1 MAVERGLAHQ
11 RVDGLHA
18 LGFQAARVGQF
29 LHVLVE
35 IGLHVDGRAFARALR
50 RGALDL
56 LADQTADEGHAYA
69 ENQCSSENELHRTV
83 RRPQATPA
91 G

>member
-1 MAVERGLAHQ
+1 MACTLSGFRLRALA
-11 RVDGLHA
+11 
-18 LGFQAARVGQF
+18 QF

-35 IGLHVDGRAFARALR
+35 IGLHIDGRAFSRTLR
-50 RGALDL
+50 CGQPDL
-56 LADQTADEGHAYA
+56 LADQAADEGHAYA